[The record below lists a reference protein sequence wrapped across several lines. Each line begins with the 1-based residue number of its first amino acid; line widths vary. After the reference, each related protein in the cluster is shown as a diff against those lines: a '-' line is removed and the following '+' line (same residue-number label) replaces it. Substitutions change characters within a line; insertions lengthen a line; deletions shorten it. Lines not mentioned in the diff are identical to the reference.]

1 MRLRLP
7 FYPWRSSTFG
17 AGRCRIDLVHTLV
30 RYWPVTEVNVHQA
43 KTHLSRLLLRVE
55 SGEEIVIAR
64 GGKPIARLVPVRRA
78 RGTRRPGRFVGR
90 GRIADDFNA
99 PLPPDVLAR
108 FLK

>member
-1 MRLRLP
+1 ML
-7 FYPWRSSTFG
+7 
-17 AGRCRIDLVHTLV
+17 A
-30 RYWPVTEVNVHQA
+30 VNVHQA

-64 GGKPIARLVPVRRA
+64 GGKPIARLVPIRRA
-78 RGTRRPGRFVGR
+78 AATRRPGRFAGR

-99 PLPPDVLAR
+99 PLPTDVLAQ